1 MEFGVSASSRVETS
15 RWAAR
20 LRDGLVACVGVV
32 AIVAAAPAG
41 AWAFQANDN
50 SSATDATGGGLG
62 DAIVAPITA
71 AVQANLGCPL
81 NVNVAANQ
89 RDAGSCQPGDQSNS
103 NESATRAG
111 VGSLLVAPVTAA
123 VGANLNCPIN
133 VNVLANQR
141 NSGNC
146 VPGSQS
152 NANGAATYVGG
163 GSPDILGG
171 PILAP
176 ITTGLGVNVTCPA
189 SVNVLSNQTG
199 SGNCLADAPPAAA
212 PTPDA
217 PPTAQP
223 PGDAPPGDA
232 PDAPG
237 TAYAGG
243 LLPAD
248 AADAPLP
255 PSTGALSIGGARGA
269 AFPALGLVVLVLLT
283 AAVVAVRRLHRA

>member
-1 MEFGVSASSRVETS
+1 MEFGDSASSRVETS

-32 AIVAAAPAG
+32 AIMAAAPAG

-89 RDAGSCQPGDQSNS
+89 RDSGSCQPGDQSNS

-133 VNVLANQR
+133 LNVLANQR

-189 SVNVLSNQTG
+189 SVNVLSNQTD
-199 SGNCLADAPPAAA
+199 SGNCLVDAPPAAG

-223 PGDAPPGDA
+223 PGDGPPGDA
-232 PDAPG
+232 PG
-237 TAYAGG
+237 SAYAGG

-248 AADAPLP
+248 AAAADAPLP
-255 PSTGALSIGGARGA
+255 PSTGALSIGRARDA
-269 AFPALGLVVLVLLT
+269 AFPALGLVVLVVLV
-283 AAVVAVRRLHRA
+283 AAVVTVRRLNRA